1 MGQNCGELRCGRE
14 VAFGS
19 GRMGLIL
26 KRKATRADAVPL
38 VWQRKLLVRRGYTG
52 QGRKKRPGGVPAL
65 GGRPGALKE
74 KRN

>member
-38 VWQRKLLVRRGYTG
+38 EW
-52 QGRKKRPGGVPAL
+52 
-65 GGRPGALKE
+65 
-74 KRN
+74 